1 MPGYRN
7 IHAGKVYNLFLTLTN
22 EQSMQSFRAA
32 LCVQRILRDLTVVA
46 YGIVMDHGIINV
58 LLNRNICNSLGR
70 EILFCLLEEFVIFLT
85 PVSVIGMCLHMMSFK
100 SSFHVSQMCEV
111 IYSCLEEN
119 CGAANL
125 SQFQEPDVSI
135 TMFTRSHPGHCP
147 VSCESSIV
155 SCASFGFIPSP
166 RFIK

>member
-1 MPGYRN
+1 
-7 IHAGKVYNLFLTLTN
+7 
-22 EQSMQSFRAA
+22 
-32 LCVQRILRDLTVVA
+32 
-46 YGIVMDHGIINV
+46 MDHGIINV

-119 CGAANL
+119 CGDANL
-125 SQFQEPDVSI
+125 SNF
-135 TMFTRSHPGHCP
+135 RSQLFPLPCSQDLTLDTVLFYVNP
-147 VSCESSIV
+147 VEFL
-155 SCASFGFIPSP
+155 APLLDSFPHLCLLSNPLCF
-166 RFIK
+166 FFLIKYD